1 MGNLTVAVFIAR
13 EVLCKVMRWT
23 ERTLQ
28 LRSVVLKT
36 SPTAINR
43 KAWRNALIA
52 SSYRPVSSNTN
63 KKQENMY

>member
-1 MGNLTVAVFIAR
+1 MDNLTVAVFIAR

-28 LRSVVLKT
+28 LQSVVLKT

-43 KAWRNALIA
+43 KTWRNVLMA
-52 SSYRPVSSNTN
+52 SSHCPVGSHTD
-63 KKQENMY
+63 KKQEKMY